1 LLSLQLVS
9 RCYVAAAVRG
19 AAVFREGRRFFR
31 LLPDLRED
39 ANAGLEVVR
48 RNIFY
53 EFVAQPVRGV
63 ENFFEDSFRATLEMD
78 DFAPPVVGRF
88 SPLNPTILLEPV
100 EQTGE
105 RWFFNAHAL
114 SDFLLREFVPTLG
127 NVDERAPLALAQA
140 ERAET
145 LIEFGAPGTSGA
157 EEQKTEL
164 IRVSRWHGRKLVS
177 VLTNAVSTELSN
189 AA

>member
-1 LLSLQLVS
+1 LQLVS
-9 RCYVAAAVRG
+9 RCYVS
-19 AAVFREGRRFFR
+19 AAVFRGGRGFFR
-31 LLPDLRED
+31 FLPDLRED
-39 ANAGLEVVR
+39 ADARFKIIR
-48 RNIFY
+48 RNILY

-63 ENFFEDSFRATLEMD
+63 ENFVEDSVRATLEMD

-88 SPLNPTILLEPV
+88 SPLNPTVLLEPV

-105 RWFFNAHAL
+105 GWLFNAHAL

-140 ERAET
+140 ERAQT

-157 EEQKTEL
+157 EEQKTEF
-164 IRVSRWHGRKLVS
+164 IRVS
-177 VLTNAVSTELSN
+177 
-189 AA
+189 

>member
-9 RCYVAAAVRG
+9 RCYFSAAVRG
-19 AAVFREGRRFFR
+19 AAVFRGGRGFFR
-31 LLPDLRED
+31 FLPDLRED
-39 ANAGLEVVR
+39 ADARFKIIR
-48 RNIFY
+48 RNILY

-63 ENFFEDSFRATLEMD
+63 ENFVEDSFRATLEMD

-88 SPLNPTILLEPV
+88 SPLNPTVLLEPV

-105 RWFFNAHAL
+105 GWLFNAHAL

-140 ERAET
+140 ERAQT
-145 LIEFGAPGTSGA
+145 LIEFSAPGTSGA
-157 EEQKTEL
+157 EEQKTEF
-164 IRVSRWHGRKLVS
+164 IRVS
-177 VLTNAVSTELSN
+177 
-189 AA
+189 